1 MSQGRPF
8 LVRSVTVTVDGV
20 TYQGTCII
28 LFNSR
33 CCMFDLRSE
42 PKQRSS
48 DCHHRKQLQCCCS
61 RSWYARPNAR
71 PHLNAVSKGY
81 NLVDL
86 AGERTHIP
94 RRWQFARRVAGGI
107 ASCWSCAGFR

>member
-1 MSQGRPF
+1 MSKRGASTDDEAIPREGDIRDMG
-8 LVRSVTVTVDGV
+8 VRS
-20 TYQGTCII
+20 I
-28 LFNSR
+28 LVY
-33 CCMFDLRSE
+33 
-42 PKQRSS
+42 
-48 DCHHRKQLQCCCS
+48 
-61 RSWYARPNAR
+61 W

-81 NLVDL
+81 NVDL